1 MQSILQYRRFGA
13 HVKQQID
20 RDQLQDHGITEK
32 DSTLPRSHSDVTPL
46 SADDDADLEKG
57 IESPSRDPVEEDYRR
72 ESVEENNS
80 HDRDRERRCDT
91 TEAGGGALGQS
102 LSRASTQRT
111 MGTRLGLTLTGIDVR
126 DRTTNEGGDQ
136 DRQVFVVGFEGDHDQ
151 MNPHNWSIT
160 RRMVATFMVAA
171 IGAVVGIASSIDS
184 SALREAAAEFHVS
197 EVVESLATGLYL
209 IGFGVG
215 SLVAGPF
222 SETLG
227 RNPVYIVTLFIYMI
241 FIMASALA
249 PNIAAQLVF
258 RFLAG
263 FFGST
268 PLTCAGGSIADMW
281 TPMERVYAFP
291 IFANAAFSGPL
302 LVRTHLF
309 YRGRGSD

>member
-1 MQSILQYRRFGA
+1 MQSFIQYRRFGA
-13 HVKQQID
+13 HVKQQIE
-20 RDQLQDHGITEK
+20 RDKLRDYGTTEK
-32 DSTLPRSHSDVTPL
+32 DSTLPRSRSDVTPL
-46 SADDDADLEKG
+46 SADDDIDLENG
-57 IESPSRDPVEEDYRR
+57 IESPSRDEDEEDYRR
-72 ESVEENNS
+72 ESVEENNN
-80 HDRDRERRCDT
+80 HDRERRGDT
-91 TEAGGGALGQS
+91 PDARSGALDAS

-136 DRQVFVVGFEGDHDQ
+136 DRQVFVVGFEGVHDQ

-160 RRMVATFMVAA
+160 RRMAATFMVAA

-209 IGFGVG
+209 VGFGVG

-302 LVRTHLF
+302 LVSIHSLVF
-309 YRGRGSD
+309 FHMV

>member
-1 MQSILQYRRFGA
+1 M
-13 HVKQQID
+13 
-20 RDQLQDHGITEK
+20 
-32 DSTLPRSHSDVTPL
+32 
-46 SADDDADLEKG
+46 SADDDADLERG
-57 IESPSRDPVEEDYRR
+57 IESPSREDDEEDYRR
-72 ESVEENNS
+72 ESVEENNI
-80 HDRDRERRCDT
+80 HDRESRG
-91 TEAGGGALGQS
+91 EAPDVRSGALGQS
-102 LSRASTQRT
+102 LSRASTQKSNRT

-184 SALREAAAEFHVS
+184 SAVREAAAEFHVS

-209 IGFGVG
+209 VGFGVG

-302 LVRTHLF
+302 LVRMHFLSCGVFLTNLN
-309 YRGRGSD
+309 Y